1 MTSQHFVLSLKD
13 EQGALHLPLMRPTC
27 PQNIWKARAPPT
39 RSLLILMTFFC
50 VPASNKCGCDS
61 VFFSLANT
69 HFTHNPWHFLSS
81 SHVSDLIGCHINNN
95 RAHSARCGHVAD
107 ASRTAALTDYLV
119 PFGPPQLA
127 AAVIGGVEGSRV
139 WGFVNTRAPGVDPE
153 GSAARTHS
161 LPVDGLIEHYRKIM
175 N

>member
-13 EQGALHLPLMRPTC
+13 EQGALHFPLMRPRC

-39 RSLLILMTFFC
+39 CALPILMTFFLFF
-50 VPASNKCGCDS
+50 ARACGCDS
-61 VFFSLANT
+61 VFVSLANT

-95 RAHSARCGHVAD
+95 RAHSARRDHVAD
-107 ASRTAALTDYLV
+107 ASRSAALTDYLV

-127 AAVIGGVEGSRV
+127 AAVIGGVGGSGV

-153 GSAARTHS
+153 GSAAGTHS
-161 LPVDGLIEHYRKIM
+161 LPVDGLMEHYRKIM